1 MSIITA
7 DAVSVTYPN
16 GVEALR
22 GFSLEMERGEFVTI
36 VGPSGCGKS
45 TLLRVLAGLLL
56 PNSGRVV
63 LDGENVTQP
72 SSHVSM
78 LFQESALLPW
88 RTVQSN
94 IHLPFEVG
102 AKDSRLQ
109 QNSTDSPPDHHALI
123 DKLIGLVG
131 LRGFEHAYPRELS
144 GGMAQR
150 AALARALVTQPPV
163 LLLDEPFGA
172 LDAMTR
178 ESLTAQLEGIWRA
191 ANTTGLMVTHSIREA
206 IFIADRVVV
215 CTPRPG
221 QVAGIIPIVL
231 PRPRT
236 WDMESTPEFA
246 EHKRNVRAL
255 LRDVD

>member
-1 MSIITA
+1 MPIMTA
-7 DAVSVTYPN
+7 DAISVTYPN

-22 GFSLEMERGEFVTI
+22 EFSLEMERGEFVTI

-45 TLLRVLAGLLL
+45 TLLRVLAGLLQ

-63 LDGENVTQP
+63 LDGEVVTRP

-88 RTVQSN
+88 RTVQNN
-94 IHLPFEVG
+94 IHLPFEIG
-102 AKDSRLQ
+102 AKDSRLHGAAG
-109 QNSTDSPPDHHALI
+109 DPPPDHHALI
-123 DKLIGLVG
+123 KALIELVG
-131 LRGFEHAYPRELS
+131 LRGFESAYPRELS

-178 ESLTAQLEGIWRA
+178 ENITAALEGIWRA

-206 IFIADRVVV
+206 IFLADRVLV
-215 CTPRPG
+215 CSPRPG
-221 QVAGIIPIVL
+221 HVAGVIPIAL

-236 WDMESTPEFA
+236 WEMESWLEFA
-246 EHKRNVRAL
+246 ECKRQI
-255 LRDVD
+255 RDVLSEE